1 MKPMKPMNM
10 MLSTPRDSATLEAA
24 PAITGATTRRMKT
37 PYQAPQ
43 LTPLPVTFGTAGKN
57 VYTTNE
63 SNGIFHAFGPS

>member
-1 MKPMKPMNM
+1 MKPMNM

-43 LTPLPVTFGTAGKN
+43 LTPLPVTFGTAGKS
-57 VYTTNE
+57 YTTNE
-63 SNGIFHAFGPS
+63 SNGIFHLFGRS